1 MRKTSSQGSIFKR
14 PLRPSS
20 KIIYVKEGIS
30 LRAQSGT
37 SRKKFPKINNNNNP
51 ILFSSNSTSDVST
64 YGINLTQPQKYQKD
78 LLYEEV
84 IQLKKQINNLRNK
97 ISLLKSDNQKKND
110 ELLIKEKEIDTF
122 IEDSKNNDNDN
133 NAIIN
138 VEKLKDTNSIS
149 KLKKDYFTLKKTL
162 EEKTNFN
169 KELKIQIRN
178 VKPLYY
184 KHKNDYLQ
192 NQLTNLVKEYYQIQ
206 ENNTNNEKLLKE
218 LSNLPLIFKN
228 NHNQIEDLQKNI
240 TDKKKQIN
248 LLKNKLFGLNNI
260 HSKNN
265 DLIKKQKINQFTLI
279 KRNDM
284 MLENKKNKEI
294 VIQMKNT
301 YKKKIEELNDKIKEY
316 QDKISNSEK
325 MIKEL
330 MNSNVELKK
339 INEPE
344 KTFLKEFNYKKLIS
358 IEKPNNLKNQKILL
372 LKSLVNESYNKRK
385 NYVRLIEEYIAKL
398 KDYGVDISLIGGE
411 NSNISEKNVNEQN
424 DNNMKENIKEEE
436 NKKENNEEKKEK
448 KTEPLFSPF
457 TSYTQSIFDIKTI
470 NNNSTNLIGNINNN
484 TISSIFGNINNNNS
498 TSIFGNSKS
507 LFGYLNNSNSTSI
520 FVNSHLFNSKDKT
533 NKKEE
538 NKESLFNNVF
548 KEGDS
553 FKFTGK
559 LFSNT
564 EKPQLTFS
572 DFKSKNSF
580 FNERN
585 NKKEENEKEKKL
597 KEFREQKIKEDKE
610 KREKELNQ
618 QTEVLSELI
627 KDRKK
632 MKEQID
638 MKELGIDS
646 LLLKSRNEIRK
657 QLDEK
662 EKEKK

>member
-133 NAIIN
+133 NTMIN

-169 KELKIQIRN
+169 KELKVQIKN

-192 NQLTNLVKEYYQIQ
+192 NQLNNLVKEYYQIQ

-228 NHNQIEDLQKNI
+228 NHNQIEELQKNI

-279 KRNDM
+279 KRNDT

-301 YKKKIEELNDKIKEY
+301 YKKKIEELNEKIKEY
-316 QDKISNSEK
+316 KDKISNSEK

-344 KTFLKEFNYKKLIS
+344 KTFLKEYNYKQLIS
-358 IEKPNNLKNQKILL
+358 IEKPINLKNQKILL

-385 NYVRLIEEYIAKL
+385 NYVRLIEEYIAK
-398 KDYGVDISLIGGE
+398 
-411 NSNISEKNVNEQN
+411 
-424 DNNMKENIKEEE
+424 
-436 NKKENNEEKKEK
+436 
-448 KTEPLFSPF
+448 
-457 TSYTQSIFDIKTI
+457 
-470 NNNSTNLIGNINNN
+470 
-484 TISSIFGNINNNNS
+484 
-498 TSIFGNSKS
+498 
-507 LFGYLNNSNSTSI
+507 
-520 FVNSHLFNSKDKT
+520 
-533 NKKEE
+533 
-538 NKESLFNNVF
+538 
-548 KEGDS
+548 
-553 FKFTGK
+553 
-559 LFSNT
+559 
-564 EKPQLTFS
+564 
-572 DFKSKNSF
+572 
-580 FNERN
+580 
-585 NKKEENEKEKKL
+585 
-597 KEFREQKIKEDKE
+597 
-610 KREKELNQ
+610 
-618 QTEVLSELI
+618 
-627 KDRKK
+627 
-632 MKEQID
+632 
-638 MKELGIDS
+638 
-646 LLLKSRNEIRK
+646 
-657 QLDEK
+657 
-662 EKEKK
+662 